1 MAAQVKWNPKI
12 AKFRAMAER
21 KVDLKDLEV
30 KPSTRLRCINS
41 GSTVINML
49 VGGTRLE
56 DGTFVCPGWP
66 RGKITEI
73 FGRESS
79 GKSTVAMMAM
89 GQALLEDGGAG
100 LYVDLEHAVMDS
112 YAKKLGVDFL
122 SGNATRVAPHTAEE
136 TEAVVNSAA
145 LAGVDLIVVDS
156 VAAMVSKREVMRD
169 VTDDKQKL
177 GIGELA
183 RMMSNWMPKLQ
194 DIISRTRTC
203 VIFLNQT
210 RDKIGAM
217 GYSEEA
223 KKSTPGGNALKFY
236 ASNRILLTP
245 KRSAKAKVYNPIIK
259 AYEEVPIATDVLVKN
274 VKNKIDARQG
284 HTGLVTL
291 RYGVGI
297 DEMRTM
303 LNVAEAY
310 KIVGI
315 SKGKN
320 KQVVYCFK
328 SPTSGEVVEVA
339 GLEKFRYELSKKP
352 DLFTEMQN
360 LSIERILQGYKAIDD
375 EQLSNLA
382 SDAVYVKEGN
392 DDDDDDDPSPTESVD
407 PEEMGLEDDDM
418 PEAAGPSIDAS
429 DL

>member
-1 MAAQVKWNPKI
+1 MTQQVKWNPKI
-12 AKFRAMAER
+12 MKFRTMAER
-21 KVDLKDLEV
+21 KLDLKDLEV
-30 KPSTRLRCINS
+30 KPSSRIRCINS

-49 VGGTRLE
+49 IGGTRLD

-66 RGKITEI
+66 RGKIIEI

-112 YAKKLGVDFL
+112 YAKRLGVDFAA
-122 SGNATRVAPHTAEE
+122 SGNATRIAPHTAEE
-136 TEAVVNSAA
+136 TEAAVDAAA
-145 LAGVDLIVVDS
+145 LSGIDLIVVDS
-156 VAAMVSKREVMRD
+156 IAAMVSRREVMRD
-169 VTDDKQKL
+169 VTNEKEKL

-183 RMMSNWMPKLQ
+183 RLMSGWMPKLQ
-194 DIISRTRTC
+194 DIISRTGTC

-245 KRSAKAKVYNPIIK
+245 KLSAKAKVYNPIIRG
-259 AYEEVPIATDVLVKN
+259 YEEVPIATDVLVKN
-274 VKNKIDARQG
+274 VKNKIDVRQG

-310 KIVGI
+310 GIVI
-315 SKGKN
+315 AKKGRN
-320 KQVVYCFK
+320 KQITFCFK
-328 SPTSGEVVEVA
+328 SPSSAQVVEA
-339 GLEKFRYELSKKP
+339 TGIEKFRYAMQKSET
-352 DLFTEMQN
+352 FAEMQN
-360 LSIERILQGYKAIDD
+360 LCIERILQGYKAIDD
-375 EQLSNLA
+375 EQLSCLA
-382 SDAVYVKEGN
+382 ADAVYTKEEN
-392 DDDDDDDPSPTESVD
+392 DDDDDDVVQTSYVDPS
-407 PEEMGLEDDDM
+407 EMGIDEDEV
-418 PEAAGPSIDAS
+418 PQAAVPSVEVG